1 VEMIDIGAFKVFV
14 CVCVCVYIYI
24 YIYIYM
30 CVPLCL
36 KINSITRNHATD
48 TFKWH
53 KNVVSEL
60 NFKVSDVNVIM
71 FSYNILQPIIH
82 K

>member
-1 VEMIDIGAFKVFV
+1 
-14 CVCVCVYIYI
+14 
-24 YIYIYM
+24 M